1 MTTTTT
7 RRSSPAA
14 VIAAR
19 REIVVFLVLQFAFLA
34 CSSAIAITE
43 GVDVRRIDEASAVG
57 QASLYLSGL
66 GTVLAVLVARLVTA
80 GTLRRPGWGFRR
92 VRPRI
97 VLGAWVYG
105 LIVPL
110 VAYVVVWG
118 SGAGGFDGDALAAG
132 LGLTGPAGAA
142 ASAVVALTVLVVPF
156 TLLALSEDLGWRGLL
171 VTRLAAISGPRT
183 VVLVSGIAW
192 SAAHYPLMI
201 WIGGSPD
208 GVSTAYAIAMF
219 TIGTTAGGAV
229 LAWMQLRWGIWPGV
243 VAHGAFN
250 VALYYVAEPATVVTG
265 GATHW
270 IATETGLA
278 VVLASVLAA
287 VLWLRRA
294 PLVAVARPGGRGT
307 AAAVRGEVPR

>member
-7 RRSSPAA
+7 RRARQDAA
-14 VIAAR
+14 AAAR
-19 REIVVFLVLQFAFLA
+19 REIVVFLALQFAFLA
-34 CSSAIAITE
+34 GSSTIAITE
-43 GVDVRRIDEASAVG
+43 GVDVRRIDEASALG

-66 GTVLAVLVARLVTA
+66 GTVIAVLVARLVTA
-80 GTLRRPGWGFRR
+80 GTLRRPGWGVRR
-92 VRPRI
+92 VRPRV
-97 VLGAWVYG
+97 VLGAWAYG
-105 LIVPL
+105 VIVPL
-110 VAYVVVWG
+110 AAYVAVWG
-118 SGAGGFDGDALAAG
+118 SGAGGFDADALAAG
-132 LGLTGPAGAA
+132 LGLTGAVGAA
-142 ASAVVALTVLVVPF
+142 ISAVVALTALVVPF

-171 VTRLAAISGPRT
+171 VTRLAEISGPRT

-201 WIGGSPD
+201 WIGGTPD
-208 GVSTAYAIAMF
+208 GVSMPYAVAMF
-219 TIGTTAGGAV
+219 TIGTTALGAV

-270 IATETGLA
+270 IATESGLA
-278 VVLASVLAA
+278 VVVTSVVAA

-307 AAAVRGEVPR
+307 AAAVRGEVAR